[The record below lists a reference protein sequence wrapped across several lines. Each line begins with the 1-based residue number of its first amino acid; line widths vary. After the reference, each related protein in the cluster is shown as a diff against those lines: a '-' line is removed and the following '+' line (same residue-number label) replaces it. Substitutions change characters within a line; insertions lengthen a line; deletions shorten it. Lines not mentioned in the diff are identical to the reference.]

1 MKRSRTRRAF
11 IAGTG
16 AIAASALTGGGW
28 SGHGVGAA
36 IAAETYR
43 RTLPGDPSWP
53 SASAWADLGRAVG
66 GRLVAVESPFGACGS
81 GAADPACAALL
92 RDLKNPYAIGDN
104 LALTQT
110 TGWLDAWSSSPSAY
124 AVAARDAQDV
134 VHAVNFAREHRL
146 RLAIKGGGHS
156 YMGTSNAAGSLLVWT
171 RAMADHVM
179 HDAFVPTGCA
189 GKVAP
194 APAVSV
200 GTGATW
206 LRTYDAV
213 ASAGRYVQGGGCATV
228 GVAGLVLGG
237 GFGSFSKRYGL
248 GGASLLEAEIVT
260 ADGALRVV
268 NACRDPELFWAL
280 KGGGNGSLGVVTRLT
295 LRTHELPSFFGGVS
309 FTVRANSDAAYR
321 ALVARFVAFYRTALL
336 NPHWGEQVRFAPD
349 NTLAVSMVFQ
359 DLDRDAAART
369 WQPLFDWLRDRP
381 REFTFDAPPSTEAI
395 PARQFWHA
403 PTLKAIPG
411 VVLADDRPGA
421 SPDNVFWAGNL
432 GEAGW
437 YIHGYE
443 SVWLPA
449 ALFEPGAQ
457 ARLAD
462 ALFAASRPW
471 HVTLHFNKGLAG
483 VPREALAASRD
494 TAMNPVVLEA
504 AALAIAGGGGPPR
517 VPGTGVNAPDVAK
530 ARDDAARIAETMQV
544 LRLRTGARG
553 TYVSESSYFEHDWR
567 NAQWGRNYARLLAA
581 KRRYDPEGLFTVHH
595 GVGSE
600 DWSADGNLR
609 LRRS

>member
-1 MKRSRTRRAF
+1 VERSRTRRKF
-11 IAGTG
+11 IAGALAAGTLAGG
-16 AIAASALTGGGW
+16 AWPRAAGATSATE
-28 SGHGVGAA
+28 S
-36 IAAETYR
+36 YR
-43 RTLPGDPSWP
+43 RTLPGDPGWP
-53 SASAWADLGRAVG
+53 SADTWAGLGRAVG
-66 GRLVAVESPFGACGS
+66 GRLIAIESPFRACAS
-81 GAADPACAALL
+81 GPGDPACAALL

-171 RAMADHVM
+171 RAMADHVL
-179 HDAFVPTGCA
+179 HDAFVPAGCA
-189 GKVAP
+189 GKFAP

-260 ADGALRVV
+260 ADGAVRVV
-268 NACRDPELFWAL
+268 NACRDPELHWAL
-280 KGGGNGSLGVVTRLT
+280 KGGGNGSFGVVTRLT
-295 LRTHELPSFFGGVS
+295 LRTHELPSFFGGVG
-309 FTVRANSDAAYR
+309 FTVRASSDVAYR
-321 ALVARFVAFYRTALL
+321 ALIARFVAFYRTALF
-336 NPHWGEQVRFAPD
+336 NPHWGEQVRFSPD
-349 NTLAVSMVFQ
+349 NALAVSMVFQ
-359 DLDRDAAART
+359 DLDRDAAERV
-369 WQPLFDWLRDRP
+369 WQPFFAWLRERP
-381 REFTFDAPPSTEAI
+381 RDYAFTAPPSVVAV
-395 PARQFWHA
+395 PARQFWNA
-403 PTLKAIPG
+403 STLKSIPG
-411 VVLADDRPGA
+411 VVLSDDRPGA
-421 SPDNVFWAGNL
+421 NPGNVFWAGNQ

-437 YIHGYE
+437 FIHGYE
-443 SVWLPA
+443 SVWMPA
-449 ALFEPGAQ
+449 ALFEPGSQ

-483 VPREALAASRD
+483 APREALAAARD

-544 LRLRTGARG
+544 LRRRTGARG
-553 TYVSESSYFEHDWR
+553 SYVSESSFFLHDWR
-567 NAQWGRNYARLLAA
+567 AEQWGPHYARLLAA
-581 KRRYDPEGLFTVHH
+581 KRRYDPDGLFTVHH

-609 LRRS
+609 LRPA